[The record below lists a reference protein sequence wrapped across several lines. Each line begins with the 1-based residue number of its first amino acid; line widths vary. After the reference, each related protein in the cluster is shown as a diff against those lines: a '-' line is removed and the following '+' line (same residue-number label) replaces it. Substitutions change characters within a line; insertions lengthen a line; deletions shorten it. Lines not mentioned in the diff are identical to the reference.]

1 MGSATLCVYTHISSS
16 SLQSP
21 QSSVSSALSFLV
33 SVFIPSLSSSPFLT
47 LIDCGAS
54 NNFIDFLL
62 APIAQVH
69 VLPAP
74 IAIYLFNGSST
85 PASIIT
91 HGLIAAVTVEGFAP
105 REVLFYVTKL
115 HPLTKLVLGL
125 SWLHAEDPLIDWKTL
140 APHHARALDLVGRD
154 PVLTFALILELY
166 LQDPI

>member
-1 MGSATLCVYTHISSS
+1 MGSATLRAYTRISSS

-21 QSSVSSALSFLV
+21 QSSVSSASSFLV
-33 SVFIPSLSSSPFLT
+33 SVSIPSLSSSPFST

-54 NNFIDFLL
+54 DNFIDFSL

-69 VLPAP
+69 ALPAP
-74 IAIYLFNGSST
+74 IALYLFDGSST

-91 HGLIAAVTVEGFAP
+91 HGLIAVVTVEGFAP

-125 SWLHAEDPLIDWKTL
+125 SWLRAEDPHIDWKSLTV
-140 APHHARALDLVGRD
+140 APRHAPALDSVGRD
-154 PVLTFALILELY
+154 LVPTFASIPELY
-166 LQDPI
+166 S